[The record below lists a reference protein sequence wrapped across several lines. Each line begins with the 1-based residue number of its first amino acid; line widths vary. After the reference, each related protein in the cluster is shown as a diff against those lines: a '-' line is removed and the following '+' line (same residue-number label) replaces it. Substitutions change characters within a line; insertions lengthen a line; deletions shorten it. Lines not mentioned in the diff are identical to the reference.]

1 MISVWRGNGGK
12 WQKKMENENDRNE
25 RCQRR
30 RKRRMIRKD
39 MGKCVEKM
47 IIKRSR
53 WWRWQYRKEEW
64 VENEDI
70 KEKMDKGEKRN
81 RITKKTKREK

>member
-1 MISVWRGNGGK
+1 
-12 WQKKMENENDRNE
+12 MENENDRNE
-25 RCQRR
+25 RCERR

-53 WWRWQYRKEEW
+53 
-64 VENEDI
+64 
-70 KEKMDKGEKRN
+70 
-81 RITKKTKREK
+81 